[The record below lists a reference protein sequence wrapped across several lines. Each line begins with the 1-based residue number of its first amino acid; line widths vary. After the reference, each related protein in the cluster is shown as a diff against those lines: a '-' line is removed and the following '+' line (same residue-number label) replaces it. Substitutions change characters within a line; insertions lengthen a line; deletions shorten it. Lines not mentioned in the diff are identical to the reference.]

1 MSKEIGIYRF
11 LIWDLFNVLSLQFLP
26 QPLGVSAVVD
36 LNARRFGTK
45 RKRDARNITD
55 AIFFI
60 FCINLLN
67 LLSINPLTDFSN
79 FKI

>member
-36 LNARRFGTK
+36 LNARRFGTT
-45 RKRDARNITD
+45 RKRDARMIID

-60 FCINLLN
+60 FSTNLSNLFKHQPINMLFL
-67 LLSINPLTDFSN
+67 